1 MVMGNYL
8 LVMDSNDPLH
18 KLKLEFFDEISVP
31 AKLNGEA
38 GAHIYHVR
46 VLTEIIL
53 RKLAE
58 KGDAAGLS
66 EEEMRAAALA
76 SSLHDV
82 GKVCIPEELL
92 KRPGRLTAEEYE
104 CVKQHTAIGEKLIA
118 EAQAENIDPRIIQ
131 YAIEIARSHHE
142 RIDGKGYP
150 DGLSGKEIP
159 IYVQATALADTFD
172 ALMSRRHYKQAFSKE
187 VAIRMIASGM
197 CGQFDE
203 KLIKILA

>member
-1 MVMGNYL
+1 MGNYL

-66 EEEMRAAALA
+66 EEEIRAAALA

>member
-1 MVMGNYL
+1 MGNYV
-8 LVMDSNDPLH
+8 LVMDLKDPFH

-53 RKLAE
+53 RQLAE
-58 KGDAAGLS
+58 NGDAAGLS
-66 EEEMRAAALA
+66 EEEIRAAALA
-76 SSLHDV
+76 SSLHDI

-104 CVKQHTAIGEKLIA
+104 CVKQHTAIGGKLIA

-150 DGLSGKEIP
+150 DGLFGNEIP

-187 VAIRMIASGM
+187 VAIQMIASSM

>member
-66 EEEMRAAALA
+66 EEEIRAAALA

>member
-1 MVMGNYL
+1 MGNNL
-8 LVMDSNDPLH
+8 LVMDPNDPFH

-46 VLTEIIL
+46 VLTEMIL
-53 RKLAE
+53 RQLAE
-58 KGDAAGLS
+58 SGDAEGLS
-66 EEEMRAAALA
+66 EEEIRAAALA

-104 CVKQHTAIGEKLIA
+104 CVKQHTAIGEALIA
-118 EAQAENIDPRIIQ
+118 EAQNDEIDPKIIQ
-131 YAIEIARSHHE
+131 YAVKIARSHHE

-150 DGLSGKEIP
+150 DGLSGNEIP

-187 VAIRMIASGM
+187 VAIQMIASGM